1 MTNRQLDTFVKSRFD
16 PQFAKGYYSTI
27 VDQRKSSMKEKH
39 IRDSFLIF
47 RSSSRSSAVEGVDAD
62 SVFLDEYDR
71 VGAQAEDSAV
81 QSMSSSQFKYL
92 RRFSTPT
99 TPGYGIHKEF
109 MKSDMK
115 YYMHECGHCGYL
127 NELKYAPYKEGD
139 PEASGS
145 IRLINPDGINPDTGE
160 IEDNTYDFVCRN
172 CGKHLD
178 RWYNGRLSN

>member
-1 MTNRQLDTFVKSRFD
+1 
-16 PQFAKGYYSTI
+16 
-27 VDQRKSSMKEKH
+27 MKEKH
-39 IRDSFLIF
+39 IRDSFLIY

-127 NELKYAPYKEGD
+127 NELKYAPYKE
-139 PEASGS
+139 PLYFFLLLGS
-145 IRLINPDGINPDTGE
+145 TLLIA
-160 IEDNTYDFVCRN
+160 F
-172 CGKHLD
+172 
-178 RWYNGRLSN
+178 SNFRCSLGFLFSTVGYLYP